1 MRKITRLENDKM
13 KKILTHELVN
23 EVTRSMNEANFM
35 GFEARIKA
43 MILKLIEPSIK
54 NLKLNE
60 DLITKYAE
68 STRKNVR
75 RIHEIEYAI

>member
-13 KKILTHELVN
+13 KKILTHELVK

>member
-1 MRKITRLENDKM
+1 MRRITRLENDKM